1 VTRRGSRLSF
11 AWWVAIGVAE
21 LVFAIVLLAYGYWWT
36 IFVTVPATAVCAYSA
51 RRQWERLRS

>member
-1 VTRRGSRLSF
+1 MIRRGSRAAF

-36 IFVTVPATAVCAYSA
+36 IFGTAPAAGICAYSA
-51 RRQWERLRS
+51 RREWERLRG